1 MNLSFLKRKL
11 MFLISKYYV
20 VIVVLLVLFTLA
32 AGYFFIIKDRV
43 VEIQEVELVDL
54 QSAMDALSGREDTL
68 FELKQLHE
76 KYSRITEDQILQLS
90 YVLPQQS
97 EIPYLVIEIKNFIK
111 ENDLLLNSID
121 VGSLKL
127 SPISAEATASD
138 NFSVKELKI
147 SLSINGVDSYF
158 KLKDFLDNLT
168 ANLPL
173 LELTSLVYS
182 PGIDAYSLN
191 LTTYYQ

>member
-127 SPISAEATASD
+127 SPISAEATD

>member
-1 MNLSFLKRKL
+1 

-43 VEIQEVELVDL
+43 VKIQEVELVDL
-54 QSAMDALSGREDTL
+54 QSAIDALSGREDTL

-121 VGSLKL
+121 VGSLKS

-158 KLKDFLDNLT
+158 KLKDFLDNLST
-168 ANLPL
+168 NLPL

>member
-11 MFLISKYYV
+11 IFMISKYYV
-20 VIVVLLVLFTLA
+20 AIVILLVLFTLA
-32 AGYFFIIKDRV
+32 TGYFFIVKDRV
-43 VEIQEVELVDL
+43 AEIQEVGLVDL
-54 QSAMDALSGREDTL
+54 QSALDTLSGKEKIL
-68 FELKQLHE
+68 FELEQLHE
-76 KYSRITEDQILQLS
+76 KYSRITEDQIQQLS
-90 YVLPQQS
+90 RILPQQS

-111 ENDLLLNSID
+111 ENDLFLNSID
-121 VGSLKL
+121 VESLKL
-127 SPISAEATASD
+127 SSVSAESMTTD

-158 KLKDFLDNLT
+158 KLKDFLDNLS

-182 PGIDAYSLN
+182 PGTDAYSLN